1 MTHDLGNSDATL
13 DRDSRIGLCR
23 LCLNPSANLRQSHYL
38 PKGLYRLL
46 RDEKSPNPNP
56 VLLTERLAVSTS
68 KQLTP
73 YLLCGLCEK
82 RLSHNGENWVL
93 QHCPRRGSF
102 TLATILDAV
111 SPSEVSSCEQAPN
124 IDHLCDASRAKN
136 QQLATPTGVQSRR
149 LFTARTLKLLDCSP
163 ISCFNFDMETLSFGI
178 DCAPKDKTPQ
188 VTRSPI
194 DQSPA
199 AHLTFHDREHLS
211 TIVNSAPRGAQD
223 CSRSNGNLFMLPWN
237 PCS

>member
-82 RLSHNGENWVL
+82 RLSDNGENWVL

-111 SPSEVSSCEQAPN
+111 SPSEVSSDTRVYLAGGIPK
-124 IDHLCDASRAKN
+124 IDTAALAYFAISIFWRGSIHAWNQVGAISGKLMQSASTSGRPSIGGA
-136 QQLATPTGVQSRR
+136 ATPR
-149 LFTARTLKLLDCSP
+149 
-163 ISCFNFDMETLSFGI
+163 
-178 DCAPKDKTPQ
+178 
-188 VTRSPI
+188 
-194 DQSPA
+194 
-199 AHLTFHDREHLS
+199 
-211 TIVNSAPRGAQD
+211 
-223 CSRSNGNLFMLPWN
+223 
-237 PCS
+237 